1 MQGAAG
7 LLGSLMLGEMQAHT
21 VLLVPLLSLLV
32 GQLKQE
38 ELPVTLLYV
47 PSGHAAKQQYP

>member
-1 MQGAAG
+1 VQGEAG
-7 LLGSLMLGEMQAHT
+7 LLGSLMFGGMQAHT

-38 ELPVTLLYV
+38 ELPVRLL
-47 PSGHAAKQQYP
+47 